1 MEMKIVIFKKII
13 LSGIRNQVHS
23 EKLLIVQKLYGHLN
37 VKLALQL
44 SKCGPGPVVSVYHGD
59 LLDIAIL
66 GPTPDLLNQ
75 KLFGAGPHN
84 V

>member
-1 MEMKIVIFKKII
+1 M

-75 KLFGAGPHN
+75 KLFGVGPHN
-84 V
+84 VCSNKLSW